1 MILLWNYPSRFF
13 GNYQDILRYKYHS
26 EGFITRA
33 DFTVKLFFSEGV
45 PGENQDENQDEGS
58 HRVYLS
64 EGTILPAF
72 IL

>member
-13 GNYQDILRYKYHS
+13 GIYQDILRYKYNS
-26 EGFITRA
+26 EGLITRA
-33 DFTVKLFFSEGV
+33 DFTVKLFYSEGV
-45 PGENQDENQDEGS
+45 PGENQDEGS